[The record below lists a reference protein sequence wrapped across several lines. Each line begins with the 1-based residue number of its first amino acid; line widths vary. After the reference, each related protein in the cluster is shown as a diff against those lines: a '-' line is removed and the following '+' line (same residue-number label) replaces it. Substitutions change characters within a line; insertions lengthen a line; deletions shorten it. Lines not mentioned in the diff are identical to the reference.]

1 MSRPEANH
9 EVERGGL
16 RFALNNR
23 AQFDRIWQ
31 DVVDGREYEMGDLG
45 PAPVVIDA
53 GAHIGIASAW
63 FARRHPGALVLAF
76 EPNPETFALLEGNIR
91 RNGLRQVAA
100 FNAAVAPVPGTTPLW
115 TLPGD
120 SWGDATVRH
129 SWHEGQPVRR
139 VDAAAV
145 TLSSLLAGP
154 VDLVK
159 LDVEGVES
167 AVLAEAAPRLG
178 RVRRLVLEFHG
189 SSGNPANR
197 LDEVLDTLR
206 GAGFQTRVE
215 QDGRVVSPR
224 RVRRDDP
231 FWLIVRAWRRER
243 GIGRKGPRR

>member
-1 MSRPEANH
+1 LPCSKA
-9 EVERGGL
+9 
-16 RFALNNR
+16 
-23 AQFDRIWQ
+23 
-31 DVVDGREYEMGDLG
+31 
-45 PAPVVIDA
+45 
-53 GAHIGIASAW
+53 
-63 FARRHPGALVLAF
+63 
-76 EPNPETFALLEGNIR
+76 NIR
-91 RNGLRQVAA
+91 RNGLRRVAA

-139 VDAAAV
+139 VDAVAV

-159 LDVEGVES
+159 LDVEGVE
-167 AVLAEAAPRLG
+167 AAILAEAAPRLD

-197 LDEVLDTLR
+197 LDEVLETLR
-206 GAGFQTRVE
+206 GAGFHTRVE

-231 FWLIVRAWRRER
+231 LLADRPRLAPGAGYRAEGAAPVTLRPPPPRRLPQGISWLPCRPFRGAIRNLDDPRVHRVASKRRSRAWIPEE
-243 GIGRKGPRR
+243 GGVGEGATTPRRHDIHPDSL

>member
-1 MSRPEANH
+1 MAASRHNLS
-9 EVERGGL
+9 R
-16 RFALNNR
+16 R
-23 AQFDRIWQ
+23 AVPGAGVCACAAAAHPPDA
-31 DVVDGREYEMGDLG
+31 E
-45 PAPVVIDA
+45 A
-53 GAHIGIASAW
+53 GAKPSR
-63 FARRHPGALVLAF
+63 ARWTRTLA
-76 EPNPETFALLEGNIR
+76 AYR
-91 RNGLRQVAA
+91 RAEARVAA

-139 VDAAAV
+139 VDAVAV

-159 LDVEGVES
+159 LDVEGVE
-167 AVLAEAAPRLG
+167 AAILAEAAPRLD

-197 LDEVLDTLR
+197 LDEVLETLR
-206 GAGFQTRVE
+206 GAGFHTRVE